1 MVSSAL
7 PTGLEDFDV
16 RTEGELPSLVS
27 VRRFKRTIED
37 EKSPI
42 ELPPVTELQPY
53 VSNLFDR

>member
-1 MVSSAL
+1 L